1 MNKDAPLRTLY
12 LLRHAKSS
20 WQDKSMSDF
29 DRPLNKRGLQARVDM
44 ARYLERTDIKP
55 DVILC
60 STAKRAVMTLD
71 AVRASVGK
79 DCKIIMDDGL
89 YLGEPKALA
98 HRVAEVKN
106 KLRSVMLIGHNPGLH
121 MLALALA
128 KPDSTPAF
136 KALQSKYPTAA
147 LCVLQTAQK
156 NWKPVKPN
164 SYDLLDFVL
173 PRELAAA

>member
-60 STAKRAVMTLD
+60 V
-71 AVRASVGK
+71 
-79 DCKIIMDDGL
+79 
-89 YLGEPKALA
+89 
-98 HRVAEVKN
+98 
-106 KLRSVMLIGHNPGLH
+106 
-121 MLALALA
+121 
-128 KPDSTPAF
+128 
-136 KALQSKYPTAA
+136 
-147 LCVLQTAQK
+147 
-156 NWKPVKPN
+156 
-164 SYDLLDFVL
+164 
-173 PRELAAA
+173 